1 MSIPK
6 EEWRPGDILK
16 IVRIASDMRSPF
28 TGRRA
33 QVGEYVTFKGLN
45 HSPAWG
51 GDFSG
56 RVSVMVVEHPYTTG
70 VDQGVDQGWMADRFE
85 FICRGEGRREGAD
98 YQGPNDVDLQV
109 EARP

>member
-16 IVRIASDMRSPF
+16 IVRIAPDMRSPF

-33 QVGEYVTFKGLN
+33 QGGEYVTFKGIN
-45 HSPAWG
+45 PSPAWG
-51 GDFSG
+51 CPS
-56 RVSVMVVEHPYTTG
+56 RPSVMVEEYPYSRG
-70 VDQGVDQGWMADRFE
+70 RDQGWMADRFE

-98 YQGPNDVDLQV
+98 YQGPNDVDLGGKN
-109 EARP
+109 EPSP